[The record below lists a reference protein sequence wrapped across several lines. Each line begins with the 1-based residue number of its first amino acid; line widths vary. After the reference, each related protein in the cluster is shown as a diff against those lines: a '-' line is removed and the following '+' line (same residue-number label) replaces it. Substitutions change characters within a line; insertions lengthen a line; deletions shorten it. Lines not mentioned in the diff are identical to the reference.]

1 GRLIPRAPEMPDFR
15 ELRDPKR
22 VVAPALEALEELQRR
37 ADERLRAVIGHVV
50 APIRELSTEIARLQ
64 ARIEELE
71 SRLIPS
77 KRDRS
82 DNGGPPKSDNGGP
95 PQTP

>member
-1 GRLIPRAPEMPDFR
+1 
-15 ELRDPKR
+15 
-22 VVAPALEALEELQRR
+22 VVTPALEALEELQRR
-37 ADERLRAVIGHVV
+37 TDERMRSVIAHVV

-71 SRLIPS
+71 SKLMPG

-82 DNGGPPKSDNGGP
+82 EGPPKP
-95 PQTP
+95 PQG